1 MLCDNS
7 LASAYTNIGQI
18 LTESSAC
25 TTNVAIHS
33 SIPYHNSS
41 SHGAQH
47 SMQTHRYNVVYCKRT
62 FIALTGTLTITLI
75 IYPDLHCYLCVCVWM
90 GVHVRVLLNYYYSM
104 LNIDVCGCTNRRTI
118 SSILFALFVSF
129 ASYC

>member
-7 LASAYTNIGQI
+7 LAGAYANIGHI

-25 TTNVAIHS
+25 TTNVATHS
-33 SIPYHNSS
+33 SIPCCNSPG
-41 SHGAQH
+41 HGAQH

-75 IYPDLHCYLCVCVWM
+75 IYLDLHCYLCVCVWV

-118 SSILFALFVSF
+118 SSIPFASF